1 MARPS
6 RPIAPPLPRARRWR
20 RLLLAGRIVHPAP
33 SLVVAAAVAAVA
45 WTAGAGAA
53 VTVMLVVA
61 MLGFQFSIGAL
72 NDLADADA
80 DRAEHVA
87 KPISYGAVSTR
98 TAIAIVLVG
107 TVVGL
112 TVSASFGP
120 LVLLLGAAGWSCG
133 VAYDL
138 VLRRLGLGW
147 IAFVL
152 ALPLL
157 LAWTWS
163 AVGAPLPAT
172 WPLMLAVAALAGP
185 TLHLANSLVDL
196 ERDARAGRRT
206 LATRTEARASRL
218 TLSLLVGA
226 ILLLTL
232 LAVARSSTTAAVL
245 AYGLG
250 ATLALFG
257 LGLAWGRSWQRREAG
272 WLLLASAMIPM
283 TVAWLAD

>member
-1 MARPS
+1 M
-6 RPIAPPLPRARRWR
+6 
-20 RLLLAGRIVHPAP
+20 HPAP

-272 WLLLASAMIPM
+272 WLLLASAMVPM